1 MSEPAPIEPHETDD
15 AYALD
20 NEAVD
25 AVLSA
30 VSQNAQSRL
39 IDLLEPLHPADIAD
53 LLEQISDKERE
64 NLIALWGDK
73 FDPEVLIEVDHG
85 VRDDLIEM
93 IPTPV
98 LGDAVKEMET
108 DEIVY
113 VVEDL
118 DAPEQEK
125 ILDALDEADRAA
137 VLSSLQFPEDSAGR
151 MMQRELVMAPPHW
164 TVGDTIDF
172 MRQTENLPDEF
183 YDIIIADPRM
193 IPVGMVPLSKLMANT
208 RETRISTLM
217 EEDFR
222 TIPATQSREDVG
234 YAFAQYHLVSAPVVD
249 DVGRLVGTITIDD
262 AVEAMEEESREDMMQ
277 LAGVGKEEEL
287 SDSVLE
293 TARQRFPWLLVNLIT
308 AVIASIVISLFS
320 ETINAIVA
328 LAILMPIVAS
338 MGGNGGTQSLT
349 VAVRAIATRD
359 LTAANAWRIV
369 GRETLVGLMN
379 GVAFAIIIGIIGYF
393 WFGSPLLGIVLAV
406 AMVINMV
413 VAGLAGILIPLW
425 LDRLGVDPALA
436 SGAFV
441 TTVTDIVGFFAFLGL
456 AALLLL

>member
-20 NEAVD
+20 NVAVD

-379 GVAFAIIIGIIGYF
+379 GAAFAIIIGIIGYF

>member
-379 GVAFAIIIGIIGYF
+379 GAAFAIIIGIIGYF

>member
-15 AYALD
+15 AYALN

-73 FDPEVLIEVDHG
+73 FNPEVLIEVDHG

-320 ETINAIVA
+320 ETINTIVA

-393 WFGSPLLGIVLAV
+393 WFGNPLLGIVLAV

>member
-15 AYALD
+15 AYALNND
-20 NEAVD
+20 AVD

-320 ETINAIVA
+320 ETINTIVA

-379 GVAFAIIIGIIGYF
+379 GAAFAIIIGIIGYF

>member
-73 FDPEVLIEVDHG
+73 FNPEVLIEVDHG

-320 ETINAIVA
+320 ETINTIVA

-379 GVAFAIIIGIIGYF
+379 GAAFAIIIGIIGYF

>member
-20 NEAVD
+20 NVAVD

-320 ETINAIVA
+320 ETINTIVA

-379 GVAFAIIIGIIGYF
+379 GAAFAIIIGIIGYF